1 MKELPPP
8 NEGLEDVDELYRRL
22 SDRDSSRP
30 GEAIRR
36 AVLRHAAELATQA
49 RTQGGSAPI
58 ESRRPSANEPRW
70 RVATYGGLAAAA
82 LAGLLIA
89 PHFLTPS
96 TAPMAPTASMARLSP
111 PPAHT
116 VERAAEKLVAAEKPA
131 AVGNPVATEQ
141 PAAPA
146 APAEPRAFAGNVRPS
161 QNPAIGAVAGRP
173 SSGTATSEDARGAP
187 MAQGRARENAAAP
200 LAQMQTMAAPSAAR
214 AMASSPAPAPSFDA
228 TTALREAAQSGDIQ
242 KLQALLARRIDIDA
256 RDSSGRTALMLAVL
270 HDQKEAV
277 NSLLAAG
284 ADPNAADASGTTPL
298 GAAVAGAR
306 PEIAAA
312 LRQAGAR

>member
-1 MKELPPP
+1 MTELPPP
-8 NEGLEDVDELYRRL
+8 NEGLEEVDERYRRL

-30 GEAIRR
+30 GEGIRR
-36 AVLRHAAELATQA
+36 AVLRHAAELAAQA
-49 RTQGGSAPI
+49 RTQGSSAPI

-82 LAGLLIA
+82 LAGLLIT

-96 TAPMAPTASMARLSP
+96 TAPMAPAASMARLSP

-116 VERAAEKLVAAEKPA
+116 VERAADKLVAAEKPA
-131 AVGNPVATEQ
+131 AAEQ

-146 APAEPRAFAGNVRPS
+146 PPAEPRAFAPNVRPS
-161 QNPAIGAVAGRP
+161 QNPALGAVAGRP
-173 SSGTATSEDARGAP
+173 SSGSTTSEDARGAP
-187 MAQGRARENAAAP
+187 MAQGRARENAPAP
-200 LAQMQTMAAPSAAR
+200 LAQMQTMAAPSGAR
-214 AMASSPAPAPSFDA
+214 AMASSPAPAAPSLDA
-228 TTALREAAQSGDIQ
+228 ATALREAAQSGNVQ
-242 KLQALLARRIDIDA
+242 KLQALLAGRIDIDA

-270 HDQKEAV
+270 DDQKEAV

-284 ADPNAADASGTTPL
+284 ADPNAADSSGTTPL